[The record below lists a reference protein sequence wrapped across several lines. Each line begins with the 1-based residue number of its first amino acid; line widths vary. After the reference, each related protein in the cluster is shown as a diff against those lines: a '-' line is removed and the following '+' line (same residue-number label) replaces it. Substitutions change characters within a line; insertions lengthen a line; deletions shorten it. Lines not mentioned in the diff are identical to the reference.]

1 MASFVVVVVFAIVSL
16 TATSHSLQN
25 IIKLLLSICWQ
36 DSVLMRIKKSLLK
49 TLYKQK
55 RSHPELKVEA
65 KKGLE

>member
-1 MASFVVVVVFAIVSL
+1 MASFVVVVFAIVSL

-25 IIKLLLSICWQ
+25 IIKLLLSIGWQ

-55 RSHPELKVEA
+55 QSHPELKVEA